1 MQSHGAS
8 ACILPPTRH
17 RWAVAEP
24 ARASQCFDFGA
35 SLTARLFRFIFPVY
49 KSRRCRLAVEISTVL
64 DNMDPA
70 LPAVAVDATT
80 LNAAAPA
87 DALPATFDGS
97 RLHPLSSMKRGRDEI
112 SDDLPRGFPKTVG
125 ASQEANRGK
134 RSRRNFRTDLLNL
147 PPQHVI
153 VHQVSCFRDDNHTHH
168 SSQSQYLD
176 VPRLFAGDNKASALR
191 GKRHFPDLEDYLE
204 SNPDIS
210 FIVYRSYS
218 CNEYHEAV
226 KDDFDR
232 LQIPHIDPAVRSQL
246 RAYLFALKRDGE
258 AASPN
263 AEEIRIVSEDLQD
276 AMATMES
283 LHPDQFGAWDPQR
296 GMRAPYLQLYHCRS
310 LMDDYATTPS
320 GDLSQ
325 TLQDHIRALF
335 NYVIASY
342 GEEYQEA
349 DDLFEEGLVNQYH
362 FPKLFGPNEIVVT
375 VANNQPLAYISEI
388 CPALKDGHLELNCWS
403 WDFDGLFRK
412 EKINL
417 PVLWPQDYDT
427 VPISSLMVYP
437 LRYDRSG
444 LDERLRNRGKQFW
457 ECRKRTFVGYE
468 SPNPTFEVQAV
479 RLAALIHQIKLKL
492 RFSRQIQDIW

>member
-1 MQSHGAS
+1 
-8 ACILPPTRH
+8 
-17 RWAVAEP
+17 VAEP
-24 ARASQCFDFGA
+24 AGASQCLDFGA
-35 SLTARLFRFIFPVY
+35 SLTARLFRLISPVY
-49 KSRRCRLAVEISTVL
+49 KSRRCRLEAEPSTVP
-64 DNMDPA
+64 DNMDPTI
-70 LPAVAVDATT
+70 PAVAVDATT

-87 DALPATFDGS
+87 EFLPATFDGS
-97 RLHPLSSMKRGRDEI
+97 RLHPLSSMKRGRGEI
-112 SDDLPRGFPKTVG
+112 SDDLPHGFPKTVG

-134 RSRRNFRTDLLNL
+134 RSRLNFSLNL
-147 PPQHVI
+147 PRYVI
-153 VHQVSCFRDDNHTHH
+153 VHQVSCLGGENHTRH

-176 VPRLFAGDNKASALR
+176 VPRLFAGDSKASALR

-232 LQIPHIDPAVRSQL
+232 LQIPQIDPAVISISQL
-246 RAYLFALKRDGE
+246 RAFFFALKRDGE
-258 AASPN
+258 AASLN
-263 AEEIRIVSEDLQD
+263 AEEIRIVSEGLQD

-283 LHPDQFGAWDPQR
+283 LHPDQFGTWDPQR

-310 LMDDYATTPS
+310 LMDDYATIPF

-325 TLQDHIRALF
+325 THQDHISTLF

-349 DDLFEEGLVNQYH
+349 DDLFEIGLVNQYH

-375 VANNQPLAYISEI
+375 VANNQPSAYISEI
-388 CPALKDGHLELNCWS
+388 CPALEDGHLELNCWS

-412 EKINL
+412 EKSNL
-417 PVLWPQDYDT
+417 SVPWPQDSDT
-427 VPISSLMVYP
+427 VQISSLKVYP
-437 LRYDRSG
+437 LRYDQSG
-444 LDERLRNRGKQFW
+444 LEERLRNRGKQFW
-457 ECRKRTFVGYE
+457 ACRKQNFVSYE

-479 RLAALIHQIKLKL
+479 RFAASYIKL
-492 RFSRQIQDIW
+492 S